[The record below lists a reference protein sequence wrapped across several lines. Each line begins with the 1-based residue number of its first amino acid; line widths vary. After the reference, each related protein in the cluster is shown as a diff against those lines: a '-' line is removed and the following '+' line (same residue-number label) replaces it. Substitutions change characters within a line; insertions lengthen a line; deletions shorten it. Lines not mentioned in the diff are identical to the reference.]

1 MKVDREVEKKMNM
14 DKYLVVDKQM
24 EVDVKLKMN

>member
-24 EVDVKLKMN
+24 EVDVKSKMN